1 MSDEKT
7 ILKQIG
13 KAVLIRIDSE
23 VEVGDKSFR
32 GVEYEIWSDVDK
44 MKSGIRT
51 DENGK
56 SYVKSISSLT
66 NDEPIKL
73 FEALYGNQE

>member
-32 GVEYEIWSDVDK
+32 GVEYEIWSDIDK
-44 MKSGIRT
+44 MTSGIRT